1 MTRFVAFEDT
11 EYQRV
16 AEHGFDSHVFF
27 GTRRYSGPGPQV
39 YMNNVDPGITLSA
52 HFHRID
58 QFQVFFGTEGAR
70 FQRKPIPAVFVHY
83 ADAFATYGPF
93 SAAQGA
99 SLLYATIRAQS
110 DNYGGVMPGARGER
124 PYLGRRHLSAG
135 VEGWDPASRPAA
147 GAVETV
153 EIFPPASDGL
163 AARLV
168 RLGAGAAWSLPGA
181 HVTSGRAICVLDGE
195 LLADE
200 ASYRPRSIGWQSP
213 ADPAVV
219 VGGGPGGCALLALDF
234 PYPPSNAVGQGHAGN
249 RSEVP
254 TALPGSLSHCSS
266 IIPARHVTLAGAFSG
281 R

>member
-1 MTRFVAFEDT
+1 VTRFVAFEDSK
-11 EYQRV
+11 YQRV

-27 GTRRYSGPGPQV
+27 GTRSYSGPGPQV

-58 QFQVFFGTEGAR
+58 QFQVFFGTDGAR

-93 SAAQGA
+93 SAAPDA
-99 SLLYATIRAQS
+99 ALLYATIRAQS

-135 VEGWDPASRPAA
+135 VEGWDQANRPDA

-153 EIFPPASDGL
+153 EIFRPAADGL

-168 RLGAGAAWSLPGA
+168 RLGAGAVWSSPDAGA
-181 HVTSGRAICVLDGE
+181 TSGRAICVLDGE
-195 LLADE
+195 LGAGG
-200 ASYRPRSIGWQSP
+200 APYGPRSVGWQSP
-213 ADPAVV
+213 ADPSLVLR
-219 VGGGPGGCALLALDF
+219 GGQDGCALLTLDF
-234 PYPPSNAVGQGHAGN
+234 PHPPSNAAG
-249 RSEVP
+249 
-254 TALPGSLSHCSS
+254 
-266 IIPARHVTLAGAFSG
+266 
-281 R
+281 